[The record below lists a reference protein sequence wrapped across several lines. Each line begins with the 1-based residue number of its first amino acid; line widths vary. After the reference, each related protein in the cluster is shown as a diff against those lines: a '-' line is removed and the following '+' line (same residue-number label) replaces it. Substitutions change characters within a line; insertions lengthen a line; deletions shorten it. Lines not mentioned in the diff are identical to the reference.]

1 MVVFLSQLRNLTV
14 DLLLVVGDR
23 VGLQVK
29 QLPQIL
35 LRLVLRIQQF
45 SLKSIKSVFKPSV
58 FLNQPNVLFG
68 QILFVLAEQIELAS
82 LGFFLSHATA
92 NSLLLCCLIIE
103 PKFLLNKL
111 LLLFGELI
119 VPEELVIT
127 SSLLAKQLTL
137 FPQLID
143 LKL

>member
-1 MVVFLSQLRNLTV
+1 M
-14 DLLLVVGDR
+14 
-23 VGLQVK
+23 
-29 QLPQIL
+29 
-35 LRLVLRIQQF
+35 
-45 SLKSIKSVFKPSV
+45 
-58 FLNQPNVLFG
+58 
-68 QILFVLAEQIELAS
+68 AEQIELAS
-82 LGFFLSHATA
+82 LRFLMSHATA

-119 VPEELVIT
+119 VSEELVIT